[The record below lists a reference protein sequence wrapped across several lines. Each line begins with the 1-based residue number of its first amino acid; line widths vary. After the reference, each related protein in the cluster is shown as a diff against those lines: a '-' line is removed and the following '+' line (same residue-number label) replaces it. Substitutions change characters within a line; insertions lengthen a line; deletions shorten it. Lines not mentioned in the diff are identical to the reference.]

1 MARSRKRVE
10 GDSPE
15 TKAAKSELSEA
26 FAGFRKVYGD
36 STIRTGREIAAPVRI
51 STGAFILDFALLGG
65 IPSSRVS
72 MVVGH
77 RHSGKSMISYK
88 IMGNAQKQF
97 ADQSV
102 VLLDIEGTHDSTWS
116 EKLGVDIDLLHVA
129 ECETGEMAVDI
140 ADAVLGSAET
150 SLVVVDSLAALT
162 PMKEIDD
169 SAEDA
174 HVGLQARLISR
185 MVRKVTSSLIRERK
199 RRHFPTLFFV
209 NQFRSK
215 IGGFQKFGEPLSIP
229 GGKALEFSTSV
240 QFEMKNKE
248 NAGKDEYGIESMER
262 NEHVFKIMKNKVNQG
277 PRTGE
282 FVLQRVDDPD
292 SFLRAG
298 DIDDSATMLAYA
310 KKFGFYTGGGKRWT
324 LEIYEDSYTFGNQ
337 NEAVV
342 ALRQDPSLYYGLRD
356 FLIKVQ
362 AHNQGMPESFI
373 ETIRSYH
380 ES

>member
-1 MARSRKRVE
+1 MPRRRSSIGGESR
-10 GDSPE
+10 E
-15 TKAAKSELSEA
+15 TKAAKSELSETL
-26 FAGFRKVYGD
+26 AGFSKAYGEYTVRK
-36 STIRTGREIAAPVRI
+36 GRQVRSPVRI

-65 IPSSRVS
+65 IPTSRVT
-72 MVVGH
+72 MTVGH
-77 RHSGKSMISYK
+77 RHSGKSMIAYK
-88 IMGNAQKQF
+88 IAGNAQRQYP
-97 ADQSV
+97 DHSV
-102 VLLDIEGTHDSTWS
+102 VLLDIEGTHDSVWA
-116 EKLGVDIDLLHVA
+116 EKLGVDIDNLYVA

-140 ADAVLGSAET
+140 ADAVIGSAET
-150 SLVVVDSLAALT
+150 SLIVVDSLAALT
-162 PMKEIDD
+162 PMKETED

-199 RRHFPTLFFV
+199 RGHFPTILFL

-215 IGGFQKFGEPLSIP
+215 IGGFARFGEPLSIP

-248 NAGKDEYGIESMER
+248 NMGKDEYGIETMDR

-282 FVLQRVDDPD
+282 FVLQRIDSPD
-292 SFLRAG
+292 SFLKAG
-298 DIDDSATMLAYA
+298 DIDDAATMLSYA
-310 KKFGFYTGGGKRWT
+310 KKFGFYTGGGKKWT
-324 LEIYEDSYTFGNQ
+324 LSIFDDDYVFGKQ
-337 NEAVV
+337 EEAVH
-342 ALRQDPSLYYGLRD
+342 AMRQDPDLYYGLRD

-362 AHNQGMPESFI
+362 ATNLGMPEEFI
-373 ETIRSYH
+373 DSIQSYY